1 MTQNNYRPK
10 ATIIWAILLFTC
22 ICSHYAF
29 SQFEPYEPGRGRA
42 KSKSSVTGLEVQHL
56 RARWAAFG
64 FLNLADPNF
73 TLGAEYAYDRAKSI
87 GLTWLY
93 ICLQHQ
99 YLGNPQ
105 EPMACF
111 CGLAPPVVCS
121 RGNSPL
127 YLKPNCLPKR

>member
-1 MTQNNYRPK
+1 MRQNYYRLK
-10 ATIIWAILLFTC
+10 GKTIFTILLFSC
-22 ICSHYAF
+22 FSCLYAF

-87 GLTWLY
+87 GLD
-93 ICLQHQ
+93 
-99 YLGNPQ
+99 LGCIYASNT
-105 EPMACF
+105 
-111 CGLAPPVVCS
+111 
-121 RGNSPL
+121 NT
-127 YLKPNCLPKR
+127 